1 MQPAHDSLERL
12 VPDRLAVPDASGL
25 ATLDLH
31 LARYEFAA
39 RHLRPGRALDLA
51 CGVGYGTRLLADRA
65 GVPVVGADLSP
76 EAIAYAKSRY
86 GKPGVEFRI
95 ADAMRFEDAEGFD
108 SIVSL
113 ETVEHLPDP
122 AGFLARAVALLR
134 PGGSFVAS
142 VPTTPSTDLNP
153 HHRHDFSERSF
164 RRAVAVHGLA
174 ELDCL
179 RQVQRVPLRSV
190 LGRRELRMGDLR
202 KNLPAYYARN
212 PRALARRIATTLR
225 HGLANHYIT
234 IAWRKP
240 A

>member
-153 HHRHDFSERSF
+153 HHRHDFSERSV

>member
-12 VPDRLAVPDASGL
+12 VPDRLAALDASGL

-39 RHLRPGRALDLA
+39 RHLQPGRALDLA

-65 GVPVVGADLSP
+65 AVHVVGADLSA
-76 EAIAYAKSRY
+76 EAIAYAQSRY
-86 GKPGVEFRI
+86 AGPGVEFRVV
-95 ADAMRFEDAEGFD
+95 DAMRLEDAEGFA

-113 ETVEHLPDP
+113 ETLEHLPDP

-142 VPTTPSTDLNP
+142 VPTTPTTDVNP
-153 HHRHDFSERSF
+153 HHHHDFSERSF
-164 RRAVAVHGLA
+164 RRAVGVHGLA
-174 ELDCL
+174 ELGCL
-179 RQVQRVPLRSV
+179 RQVQRVPWTAALSRH
-190 LGRRELRMGDLR
+190 ELRMGDSR
-202 KNLPAYYARN
+202 KNLLAYYARN
-212 PRALARRIATTLR
+212 PRVFVSRIAATLR
-225 HGLANHYIT
+225 HGLATHYIT